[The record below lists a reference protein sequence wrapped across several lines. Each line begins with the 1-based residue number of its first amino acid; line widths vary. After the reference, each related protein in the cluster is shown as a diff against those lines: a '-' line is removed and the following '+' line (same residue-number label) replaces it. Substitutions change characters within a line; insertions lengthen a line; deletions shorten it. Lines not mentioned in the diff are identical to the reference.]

1 MGDENNAHH
10 RYDRR
15 RFLAGV
21 AAVAGSVALSGCGG
35 GGSGDDPGGQNGDA
49 PAPSIG
55 DVPSPD
61 GADRYSLPRPALPN
75 PASSGIDFIVLVT
88 MGNRSFDHF
97 LGWVPGAEGMPAN
110 RQFKDAFGATQT
122 PFSLAANS
130 AYGYQA
136 CAYQDPNHS
145 YDGARTQLASGEMN
159 GFLLTPGTSLH
170 QGDLLPIGYYTQADV
185 QFFDAVASSY
195 TIGDFYFSGIL
206 TSTFPNR
213 LYLHSGATDRLDDSI
228 DSSTLPTIWDRL
240 SDANIG
246 CNYYYHDVPFT
257 ALYGTR
263 YVGIS
268 RPFSDFV
275 AHAETGTLPLFCMV
289 DPAFAGEPQGT
300 SADDHPHAD
309 IRNGEAFLGQVY
321 EALRTSP
328 TWSRTLMIVVYDEW
342 GGFLEH
348 VVPPTRPIT
357 KNELAL
363 GNDGK
368 LGFRVPLALLGP
380 RVRAGTVT
388 RYPFDPSSIHA
399 LLQWRFG
406 LQSLGVRGSDS
417 ATFNLAYA
425 LDFTD
430 APRTDA
436 PAFTIAQGTF
446 GGECS
451 GTPGLSSSN
460 PVSSIDQSQLAT
472 NPNVDRF
479 ADLRAKAASLGF
491 QTGW

>member
-1 MGDENNAHH
+1 MGDENGPHH
-10 RYDRR
+10 GYDRR

-35 GGSGDDPGGQNGDA
+35 GGGDDPGGHDSDA

-61 GADRYSLPRPALPN
+61 GADRYSLPRPGLPD

-88 MGNRSFDHF
+88 MENRSFDHF
-97 LGWVPGAEGMPAN
+97 LGWVPGAEGTPAN

-122 PFSLAANS
+122 PFSLAANA

-170 QGDLLPIGYYTQADV
+170 QGDLLPIGYYTSADV

-213 LYLHSGATDRLDDSI
+213 LYLHSGATDRLDDGI
-228 DSSTLPTIWDRL
+228 DNSTLPTIWDRL

-246 CNYYYHDVPFT
+246 GNYYYHDVPFT

-268 RPFSDFV
+268 RPFADFV
-275 AHAETGTLPLFCMV
+275 ARAEAGTLPPFCMV

-328 TWSRTLMIVVYDEW
+328 TWNRTLMIVVYDEW

-348 VVPPTRPIT
+348 VVPPTRPIS

-406 LQSLGVRGSDS
+406 LQPLGVRGSDS

-451 GTPGLSSSN
+451 GTPGTSSSN

-491 QTGW
+491 QTGG